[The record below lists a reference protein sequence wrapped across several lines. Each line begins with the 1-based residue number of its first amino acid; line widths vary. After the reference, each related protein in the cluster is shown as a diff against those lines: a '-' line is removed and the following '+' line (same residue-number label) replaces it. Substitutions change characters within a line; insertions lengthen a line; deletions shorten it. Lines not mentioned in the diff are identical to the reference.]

1 MAVELEMLYREIK
14 PNYDVRLCTASCFQ
28 KTISWL
34 HMVEDVEFVPLLH
47 GDELVFSSGLKYT
60 SEEWLRKLVDI
71 LNDAHAG
78 GLIVSLREGKT
89 FSREILDYC
98 NAIKFPLFSSS
109 WDTPYVDIMHIFS
122 VILLQNEQREINLT
136 AALKNAIYYPQS
148 EELYQS
154 HFESHGFFRDMK
166 YRVIIL
172 SCHTYDTENG
182 NERMEQIEKALRF
195 AMKNGIMYEEKGRLT
210 ILAAGYRTKDVYRE
224 FQQLCRQDS
233 NIYVG
238 IGTVVN
244 RMKDIYISYEKAYM
258 AYQLTKTAIP
268 KNLLDYEGLGV
279 YKILADVKEPEI
291 YPAFVQETLGEL
303 LKYDRENGT
312 EYIKILEAYF
322 ENECNIINTAA
333 ALYCHKNTLAYKL
346 NKIKDILRYDILSN
360 ENRTKIML
368 SFYIR
373 KIEGETED

>member
-1 MAVELEMLYREIK
+1 MAVELEMLYEKIK
-14 PNYDVRLCTASCFQ
+14 PDYDIRLHTAGCFQ

-60 SEEWLRKLVDI
+60 SEEWLRKLIDM

-89 FSREILDYC
+89 FSGEILDYC

-136 AALKNAIYYPQS
+136 AAFKNAIYYPKS

-154 HFESHGFFRDMK
+154 HFESHGFFRDTK

-182 NERMEQIEKALRF
+182 NENMKQIEKSLRLS
-195 AMKNGIMYEEKGRLT
+195 MKNGIMYEEKGRLT
-210 ILAAGYRTKDVYRE
+210 ILAAGYQTKEVYRQ

-233 NIYVG
+233 NNYVG
-238 IGTVVN
+238 IGTAVN

-303 LKYDRENGT
+303 LNYDKENGT
-312 EYIKILEAYF
+312 EYIRILEAYF
-322 ENECNIINTAA
+322 DNECNMIHTAA

-346 NKIKDILRYDILSN
+346 NKIRDILKYDILSN

-373 KIEGETED
+373 KIQGGIED

>member
-1 MAVELEMLYREIK
+1 MAVELERLYQEIK
-14 PNYDVRLCTASCFQ
+14 PNYNVRLHTDSCFQ
-28 KTISWL
+28 KMISWL
-34 HMVEDVEFVPLLH
+34 HMVEDIEFVPLLH
-47 GDELVFSSGLKYT
+47 GDELVFSSGLKYS
-60 SEEWLRKLVDI
+60 SEEWLRKLIDM
-71 LNDAHAG
+71 LDAAHAG
-78 GLIVSLREGKT
+78 GLIVSLRGKKT
-89 FSREILDYC
+89 FSREILEYC
-98 NAIKFPLFSSS
+98 NTIKFPLFSAS
-109 WDTPYVDIMHIFS
+109 WDTPYIDIMHIFS
-122 VILLQNEQREINLT
+122 VILLQNEQREVNLAT
-136 AALKNAIYYPQS
+136 ALKNAIYYPQN

-154 HFESHGFFRDMK
+154 HFESHGFFRDME

-182 NERMEQIEKALRF
+182 NEKMNQIERSLRLS
-195 AMKNGIMYEEKGRLT
+195 MKNGIMYEEKGRL
-210 ILAAGYRTKDVYRE
+210 IVLAAGNQKKEVYRE
-224 FQQLCRQDS
+224 FQQLCRRDS

-238 IGTVVN
+238 IGTAVN
-244 RMKDIYISYEKAYM
+244 RMKDIHISYEKAYM

-303 LKYDRENGT
+303 LKYDRENST
-312 EYIKILEAYF
+312 EYVRILEAYF
-322 ENECNIINTAA
+322 ENECNIINTAM

-346 NKIKDILRYDILSN
+346 NKIKEILKYDILSN

-373 KIEGETED
+373 KIEGGTKD